1 MKRSTLTLLVTLSL
15 GTSLPATHAVA
26 VPEQATEIA
35 QAAYTNAELDS
46 LLAPVALYPDSIL
59 THILI
64 AATYPLEVVAADR
77 WRQENQHL
85 TAEQVA
91 VEVDAFDWDPSV
103 KALAPFDQVLRTM
116 ADDLNWLQALG
127 DNVLISQSRVLARV
141 QVLRQHA
148 LDSGSLSDNEYQTV
162 ERDKEIIVIEPR
174 RREVVYVPYYD
185 TRVVYGNWWH
195 SVAPVYWH
203 HPVNYRSHFGF
214 YWSPSIRLSTF
225 FYFGGIHWHNRHVV
239 VTHQPVRHYYR
250 GPGVK
255 RVYTK
260 EYRRWNHDVN
270 HRRIRY
276 SNRVVHSAP
285 ARYKTLQHER
295 KVTKTRERQLDYR
308 EQPTRRVVDLRD
320 RAPHQ
325 IKPVT
330 PRTTREYNERGM
342 EKFKQQVHKPEKRP
356 VASERHSRN
365 VSTPTVQQRD
375 VQTRSP
381 AAVNRS
387 PVTPKQYKPADRQ
400 YAKPVA
406 PSPEAKRSYTNSH
419 NKSVGRS
426 YEKSAKRSYDKPTQ
440 RSYERPSASRRVER
454 SSPRPP
460 KSMER

>member
-1 MKRSTLTLLVTLSL
+1 MKRTTLTLLVTLTL
-15 GTSLPATHAVA
+15 GTALPAT
-26 VPEQATEIA
+26 QAIATSEPASDMA
-35 QAAYTNAELDS
+35 QASYTDAELDS
-46 LLAPVALYPDSIL
+46 LLAPVALYPDSVL

-91 VEVDAFDWDPSV
+91 VQVDAFNWDPSV
-103 KALAPFDQVLRTM
+103 KALAPFEQVLRTM

-148 LDSGSLSDNEYQTV
+148 LESGSLSDNDYQTI

-195 SVAPVYWH
+195 PVAPVYWH
-203 HPVNYRSHFGF
+203 HPVNYRNHFGF

-239 VTHQPVRHYYR
+239 VTRQPVRHYYR

-260 EYRRWNHDVN
+260 EYRRWDHDVN

-276 SNRVVHSAP
+276 SNRVVHSSP
-285 ARYKTLQHER
+285 SRYNTLQRER
-295 KVTKTRERQLDYR
+295 NVVKTRERQLDYR

-320 RAPHQ
+320 KSRRQ
-325 IKPVT
+325 VTPVT
-330 PRTTREYNERGM
+330 PRATREQVVRGAD
-342 EKFKQQVHKPEKRP
+342 KHKQIQRRMQDKP
-356 VASERHSRN
+356 VASERYSRN
-365 VSTPTVQQRD
+365 VNKPVVQQRD
-375 VQTRSP
+375 VVTRP
-381 AAVNRS
+381 PKAVNRN
-387 PVTPKQYKPADRQ
+387 PVAPKQYKPADRQ
-400 YAKPVA
+400 YAKPIA
-406 PSPEAKRSYTNSH
+406 PAPQSSRSQSQNYSKPE
-419 NKSVGRS
+419 
-426 YEKSAKRSYDKPTQ
+426 Q
-440 RSYERPSASRRVER
+440 RSYSKPVQRNIERPSASRRVEH

-460 KSMER
+460 KSSER

>member
-1 MKRSTLTLLVTLSL
+1 MKRTTLTLLVTLTL
-15 GTSLPATHAVA
+15 GSALPATQVLAA
-26 VPEQATEIA
+26 PEPLNDVSQAS
-35 QAAYTNAELDS
+35 YTDAELDS

-85 TAEQVA
+85 NAEQVA
-91 VEVDAFDWDPSV
+91 VQVDAFDWDPSV
-103 KALAPFDQVLRTM
+103 KALAPFEQVLRTM

-148 LDSGSLSDNEYQTV
+148 LESGSLSDNEYQTV

-195 SVAPVYWH
+195 PVAPVYWH

-239 VTHQPVRHYYR
+239 VTRQPVRHYYR

-260 EYRRWNHDVN
+260 EYRRWDHDVN

-285 ARYKTLQHER
+285 ARYNSLQHER
-295 KVTKTRERQLDYR
+295 KVVKTHERQLDYR
-308 EQPTRRVVDLRD
+308 DQPTRRVVDLRD
-320 RAPHQ
+320 RSHHQ
-325 IKPVT
+325 VKPVT
-330 PRTTREYNERGM
+330 PRATRENTVRGV
-342 EKFKQQVHKPEKRP
+342 EKHKQQLHRQLDKP
-356 VASERHSRN
+356 VASQRYSRN
-365 VSTPTVQQRD
+365 VTKPEIRQRD
-375 VQTRSP
+375 VVPRP
-381 AAVNRS
+381 PKAVNRN
-387 PVTPKQYKPADRQ
+387 PATPKNYKPADRQ

-406 PSPEAKRSYTNSH
+406 PAPQANRSQSNNYS
-419 NKSVGRS
+419 KPVQ
-426 YEKSAKRSYDKPTQ
+426 RSYDKPVQRSYNKPAQ
-440 RSYERPSASRRVER
+440 RSYERPSASQRVER

-460 KSMER
+460 KSSER